1 MRGNGGVEGSP
12 RTAYLPAERTGAL
25 RLATE
30 ISVASRS
37 AVVEALLLG
46 TGSALA
52 VLDRN
57 RQIVALNA
65 AYLSLLG
72 VPDPKE
78 ALGLRP
84 GESLGCVHAGEAP
97 GGCGTTAACPS
108 CGAAVAMLAAS
119 KRGDPAERDCCL
131 RVARDGV
138 VTDHVFRVRASP
150 FEIGTSPFLLLSL
163 ADVSADRRRAALQR
177 AFLHDLANLATGL
190 ESAAGALGDEALQDG
205 TVASDIR
212 LMARRLVGEVRLQRA
227 IATDGDGVPVAPEA
241 VSAGAALASL
251 RDVLEHHPAARDRQL
266 VLDVPGRGP
275 TVRTDG
281 LILEHVLANMIVNAL
296 EAAPAGAG
304 VRLSAAEDGDAVAF
318 RVWNPGAIPVAVRP
332 RVFQRYF
339 TTKAGDGR
347 GEGTFAMKLFGESHL
362 GGKVSFRTSAGEGTT
377 FELRLPRR

>member
-1 MRGNGGVEGSP
+1 MRGSGGVEGTP

-46 TGSALA
+46 TGTALA

-65 AYLSLLG
+65 AYLALLG
-72 VPDPKE
+72 VHDPKE
-78 ALGLRP
+78 ALGMRP
-84 GESLGCVHAGEAP
+84 GESLGCVHAGDAP
-97 GGCGTTAACPS
+97 GGCGTTAACPT
-108 CGAAVAMLAAS
+108 CGAAVAMLAAA
-119 KRGDPAERDCCL
+119 KRGEPAEHDCCL
-131 RVARDGV
+131 RVVRDGV
-138 VTDHVFRVRASP
+138 VTDHVFRARACP
-150 FEIGTSPFLLLSL
+150 LEIGTSPFLLFAL

-177 AFLHDLANLATGL
+177 AFLHDLASLATGL
-190 ESAAGALGDEALQDG
+190 ESAAGALGDEALRDG

-227 IATDGDGVPVAPEA
+227 IAGEANGVPVAPEA
-241 VSAGAALASL
+241 VGAGEALSSL
-251 RDVLEHHPAARDRQL
+251 RDVLEHHPAARDRRL
-266 VLDVPGRGP
+266 VVDVAGGGP
-275 TVRTDG
+275 AVRTDG
-281 LILEHVLANMIVNAL
+281 VMLAHVLTNMIVNAL
-296 EAAPAGAG
+296 EAAPPGAD

-347 GEGTFAMKLFGESHL
+347 GHGTFAMKLFGESYL
-362 GGKVSFRTSAGEGTT
+362 GGKVSFRTAAGEGTT